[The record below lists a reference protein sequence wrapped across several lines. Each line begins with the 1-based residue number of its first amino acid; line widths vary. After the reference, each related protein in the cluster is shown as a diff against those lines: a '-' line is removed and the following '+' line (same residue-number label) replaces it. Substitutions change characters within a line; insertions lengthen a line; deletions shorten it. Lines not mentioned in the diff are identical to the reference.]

1 MKLQKGQKVWVVFP
15 VYDRKTPSVGISAEI
30 IKAGT
35 KYATIETQNK
45 RAYKFN
51 VNIWEKPSD
60 NRSIEDTSYPATLYE
75 SESVWNEERRKG
87 RIRNAM
93 AEFCRSF
100 IYNKNI
106 SIEKI
111 EKILEIL
118 EIKVD

>member
-1 MKLQKGQKVWVVFP
+1 MKLQKGQKVWLVFP
-15 VYDRKTPSVGISAEI
+15 AYSPNECPRCEEAEVV
-30 IKAGT
+30 KASS
-35 KYATIETQNK
+35 KWATVTASGYRSYVFK
-45 RAYKFN
+45 RT
-51 VNIWEKPSD
+51 IWEKEYD
-60 NRSIEDTSYPATLYE
+60 NRSNSDTNYPATLYE
-75 SESVWNEERRKG
+75 SESAWNEERRKG

-106 SIEKI
+106 STEQI